1 MNVLEKKLS
10 ALVSSSSIGKVS
22 LQVVNLKKKV
32 ASCIGAISHLK
43 SEIRKMEDECKSLDG
58 RLQDSEESLYGGKIT
73 SPKELTQLQMKSSE
87 YREARKKLEEKLLQ
101 SLYQLEEEEE
111 RVKEIEEE
119 QIKISQEL
127 EILEQDLKHERRQ
140 LEVEISECQ
149 EELNLLEPYI
159 PQEMRSRFFLMMERM
174 NGLAIALVKEGA
186 CGVCHVLLSPAIME
200 RLKKADSSM
209 ITCENCGRILFIGR
223 ETK

>member
-43 SEIRKMEDECKSLDG
+43 SEIRKMEDDCSTLDAH
-58 RLQDSEESLYGGKIT
+58 LQDSEESLYGGKIT